1 MTHKN
6 CDGKVPQPGPFDA
19 ADEVMLARA
28 DAVLA
33 EVADNIERVHLKA
46 ALGAAM
52 AVAQETNAYLNET
65 EPWKTA
71 KADPQRTGTSLY
83 VALCAINALKI
94 ALYPFL
100 PFASQQVHEF
110 LGMSGAIDGAGW
122 IATRPQPGTPL
133 GAVAPLFKKIDVA
146 DVEGEARL
154 TA

>member
-6 CDGKVPQPGPFDA
+6 FDGTVPQPGPFDA
-19 ADEVMLARA
+19 ADEQMLTRV
-28 DAVLA
+28 DALLGQVA
-33 EVADNIERVHLKA
+33 EQIEEVHLKA
-46 ALGAAM
+46 ALGIAM
-52 AVAQETNAYLNET
+52 AAAQETNAYLNET

-71 KADPQRTGTSLY
+71 RTDVERTGTSLY

-100 PFASQQVHEF
+100 PFASQQIHEY
-110 LGMSGAIDGAGW
+110 LGYDGSVGEAGW
-122 IATRPQPGTPL
+122 IATRPEPGTPL
-133 GAVAPLFKKIDVA
+133 RPAAPLFRKIDVA